1 MKLTW
6 ERIQSIIIVILVI
19 VILLMSQCNNGG
31 EVITEPKV
39 ITRTNT
45 VWDTVEVEREV
56 YVPKWRTKV
65 VTEYVTVEVP
75 IPQEVDT
82 TEILKDYYSQYVYLD
97 TIDLDSLGYITILDT
112 VTENKIMNRYPDFQI
127 TIPTKIIERDI
138 YINNREFYAG
148 IGARTNGNHISW
160 MGLEGVFKNRRG
172 NTFVLGVGTDDE
184 NKLSIGGGVH
194 WKIGKE

>member
-6 ERIQSIIIVILVI
+6 ERIQSIVIVILVI
-19 VILLMSQCNNGG
+19 VILLMSQCNGG
-31 EVITEPKV
+31 EVITEPKI
-39 ITRTNT
+39 ITRTTT
-45 VWDTVEVEREV
+45 VWDTVEVEKEI

-65 VTEYVTVEVP
+65 VTEYDTVEVL
-75 IPQEVDT
+75 IPQYVDT
-82 TEILKDYYSQYVYLD
+82 LSILNDYYSQYVYLD
-97 TIDLDSLGYITILDT
+97 TINLDTLGYITIRDT
-112 VTENKIMNRYPDFQI
+112 VTENKIMNRYPDIQI
-127 TIPTKIIERDI
+127 NVPTKIIERDI

-160 MGLEGVFKNRRG
+160 MGLEGVFRNKRG
-172 NTFVLGVGTDDE
+172 NTFILGVGTDDE